1 MLLRKVNEHFIAQ
14 NWSAVTL
21 DLIVVVI
28 AVFIGIQVSNWN
40 EGRLTS
46 ERGEELTERLIADLR
61 QEAWNIA
68 STEQYMQDV
77 LDNAERLRRALVG
90 QLELANTDLIIQAY
104 RASQF
109 LWLPKARATY
119 DELISTGGIGLVT
132 DSELRRA
139 AILHYNGRVFD
150 DLETKGLQSLYRQI
164 FRQIVP
170 TAVHREL
177 GFSCGDRGGFIDERQ
192 KLVEFSLNYNCV
204 PDLSAEQIDATA
216 ATIRSNEALL
226 PALRWRIAD
235 IENDLAEIR
244 WLNESSGLQQFL
256 PDGRPE

>member
-1 MLLRKVNEHFIAQ
+1 MLPRKVNEHFIAQ

-21 DLIVVVI
+21 DVIVVVVG
-28 AVFIGIQVSNWN
+28 VFIGIQVSNWN

-61 QEAWNIA
+61 HEAWNIA
-68 STEQYMQDV
+68 LTEQYLQDV

-90 QLELANTDLIIQAY
+90 QSELANTDLIIQAY

-119 DELISTGGIGLVT
+119 DELTSTGGIGLVT

-139 AILHYNGRVFD
+139 AIIHYNSRVIH
-150 DLETKGLQSLYRQI
+150 DLETGGIQSLYRQI

-170 TAVHREL
+170 TAVHQEL
-177 GFSCGDRGGFIDERQ
+177 GVSCGDRDEFIDELQERDI
-192 KLVEFSLNYNCV
+192 SLNYNCV

-235 IENDLAEIR
+235 IETDMAELR
-244 WLNESSGLQQFL
+244 FTDELSGLQQFH
-256 PDGRPE
+256 PDGGPE

>member
-14 NWSAVTL
+14 NWSAVTF
-21 DLIVVVI
+21 DVIIVVI
-28 AVFIGIQVSNWN
+28 GVFIGIQVSNWN

-61 QEAWNIA
+61 HEAWNLA
-68 STEQYMQDV
+68 STEQYMQEV
-77 LDNAERLRRALVG
+77 LDSAERLRGALVG
-90 QLELANTDLIIQAY
+90 QSELANTDLIIQAY
-104 RASQF
+104 RASQYI
-109 LWLPKARATY
+109 WLSKARATY
-119 DELISTGGIGLVT
+119 DELTSTGEIGLVT
-132 DSELRRA
+132 DSELRRI
-139 AILHYNGRVFD
+139 AIIHYNSRVFD
-150 DLETKGLQSLYRQI
+150 DLVVRGLQSLYRQI

-177 GFSCGDRGGFIDERQ
+177 HVSCGDRGVFIDERQ
-192 KLVEFSLNYNCV
+192 ELEFSLNYNCV

-235 IENDLAEIR
+235 IESDLAEIR
-244 WLNESSGLQQFL
+244 WLDESRGMQQFL
-256 PDGRPE
+256 RGGRPE